1 MSKKRK
7 KVKFSFNTCSLLSG
21 VSYLYQ
27 DLLDGGMN
35 SEEALHYIM
44 GEAILNYHLEK
55 KYPKWLPSDI
65 TQIDD
70 GNYEVQLKKIE
81 FC

>member
-21 VSYLYQ
+21 VSDLYQ

-35 SEEALHYIM
+35 SEEALHHIM